1 MNNRKLPN
9 STPKKDVVK
18 PVDMK
23 LYNEV
28 KEQIMKD
35 QPKHSL
41 FRSARIQKEYQNK
54 NGKYIGEK
62 PTKTGIKGWMR
73 SNWISLNDYVHDGK
87 IIQCGSSNT
96 NEKYDEYPL
105 CRPLDIAKKLG
116 RKKILT
122 MIKEKDSL
130 EENHYIQK
138 TV

>member
-41 FRSARIQKEYQNK
+41 FRSARIQKEYKSK
-54 NGKYIGEK
+54 NGTYTNDK
-62 PTKTGIKGWMR
+62 PENTGIKGWMK
-73 SNWISLNDYVHDGK
+73 SEWISLNDF
-87 IIQCGSSNT
+87 S
-96 NEKYDEYPL
+96 
-105 CRPLDIAKKLG
+105 
-116 RKKILT
+116 
-122 MIKEKDSL
+122 
-130 EENHYIQK
+130 
-138 TV
+138 